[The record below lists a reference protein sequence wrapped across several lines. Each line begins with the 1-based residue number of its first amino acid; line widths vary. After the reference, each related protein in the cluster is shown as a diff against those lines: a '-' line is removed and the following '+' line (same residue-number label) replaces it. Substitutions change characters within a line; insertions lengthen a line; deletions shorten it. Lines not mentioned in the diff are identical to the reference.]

1 MEEDQE
7 FNGQE
12 TQEEETL
19 TTYMKVQPST
29 GQAVQIFDSEMKL
42 DATIYKVTAQDRN
55 IISLKIVC
63 SACKD
68 NTSQMTPCKTCNGS
82 GEVGKRRVHHSRIAR
97 VLDDTY
103 KVIYEVDS
111 LTKEKPVTQEKQ
123 AKATTPATNVPDLKT
138 LVGSGEHFTK
148 QVAFDHAT
156 VAAQA
161 HVVVNPDH
169 KSFIVFNTYNGA
181 LGKVKPGKTYGKQY
195 PIADEKAYTEKV
207 NQLTKQGYVKA

>member
-1 MEEDQE
+1 
-7 FNGQE
+7 
-12 TQEEETL
+12 
-19 TTYMKVQPST
+19 
-29 GQAVQIFDSEMKL
+29 
-42 DATIYKVTAQDRN
+42 
-55 IISLKIVC
+55 
-63 SACKD
+63 
-68 NTSQMTPCKTCNGS
+68 
-82 GEVGKRRVHHSRIAR
+82 VHHSRIAR

-148 QVAFDHAT
+148 SVAFDHAT

-161 HVVVNPDH
+161 HVVINTDH
-169 KSFIVFNTYNGA
+169 KSFIVFNTYNGT
-181 LGKVKPGKTYGKQY
+181 LGKKSKGGKQY

>member
-1 MEEDQE
+1 M
-7 FNGQE
+7 
-12 TQEEETL
+12 

-29 GQAVQIFDSEMKL
+29 GQAVQLFDSELKL
-42 DATIYKVTAQDRN
+42 DPTIYKVIAQDRN
-55 IISLKIVC
+55 IINLKIVC
-63 SACKD
+63 TSCKD
-68 NTSQMTPCKTCNGS
+68 NTNQVASCKTCNGT

-97 VLDDTY
+97 VLDDTF

-123 AKATTPATNVPDLKT
+123 AAKATTPATNAPDLKT

-148 QVAFDHAT
+148 TVSFDHAN

-161 HVVVNPDH
+161 HVVINPDH

-207 NQLTKQGYVKA
+207 NQLSKQGYVKS